1 MEIVDI
7 MFMAIV
13 TAPLYELGH
22 YSWAMLYHNLCHWIE
37 DFKHSHGYSV
47 YGSAGKKEKPM
58 LGMYVNPIQGE
69 LLFITE

>member
-1 MEIVDI
+1 
-7 MFMAIV
+7 
-13 TAPLYELGH
+13 
-22 YSWAMLYHNLCHWIE
+22 MLYDNLCQGME
-37 DFKHSHGYSV
+37 DFKYSHGYSV